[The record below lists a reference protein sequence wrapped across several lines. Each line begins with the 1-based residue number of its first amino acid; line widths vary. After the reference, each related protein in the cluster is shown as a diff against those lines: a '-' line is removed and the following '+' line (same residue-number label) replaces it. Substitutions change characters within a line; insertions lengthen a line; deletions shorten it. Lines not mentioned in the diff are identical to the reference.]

1 MIWREQKETNMP
13 EIEHPIYLF
22 ITCQEI
28 NFSNWWQR
36 CAASTRLETQFWLR
50 IFLDILKIDLNLSN
64 WITFELIPAFF
75 RRSIALAIFPMSSS
89 FRLFTPS
96 TQTNSS
102 ELFGDSLPS
111 QTDCPPPAIKRASNY
126 RPRDEFSCAVNGVDR
141 FPNHEFL
148 RRTRIEPKN
157 QSSAIISPSGTTRKL
172 CSVRVVW
179 CLEKW
184 R

>member
-1 MIWREQKETNMP
+1 MTALRR
-13 EIEHPIYLF
+13 F
-22 ITCQEI
+22 D
-28 NFSNWWQR
+28 
-36 CAASTRLETQFWLR
+36 STRDTILTTNFPRYLKNRFESQQLNHIR
-50 IFLDILKIDLNLSN
+50 INSCFL
-64 WITFELIPAFF
+64 
-75 RRSIALAIFPMSSS
+75 RRSIALAIFSKSSS

-102 ELFGDSLPS
+102 ELFGDSLPT